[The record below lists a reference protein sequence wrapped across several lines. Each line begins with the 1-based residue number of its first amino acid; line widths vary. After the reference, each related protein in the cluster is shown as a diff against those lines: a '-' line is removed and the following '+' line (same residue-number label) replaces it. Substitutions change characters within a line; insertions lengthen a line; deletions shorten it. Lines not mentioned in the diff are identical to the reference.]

1 MTGLFGND
9 DSDYEAPLSHWID
22 HDTSSLIT
30 TLRTYNFDLLLA
42 LIGLHVAAVLTH
54 QLLRRDD
61 MIKAMFSGMKVGMA
75 GATAGRMVSTWRAF
89 VLLGLTAA
97 LVYALLWMCGGVSG
111 L

>member
-1 MTGLFGND
+1 MT
-9 DSDYEAPLSHWID
+9 A
-22 HDTSSLIT
+22 T
-30 TLRTYNFDLLLA
+30 TKRHSRIG

-61 MIKAMFSGMKVGMA
+61 MIKAMFTGMKA
-75 GATAGRMVSTWRAF
+75 GIAGTTTGRLVSTWRAF

-97 LVYALLWMCGGVSG
+97 LVYALLWMGGGASN